1 VSKTE
6 LSALP
11 RPRAQ
16 FDKALSI
23 GVEEEFLLVDA
34 DDRAV
39 TAMAARVL
47 ATAGDT
53 GYDLQPELTEFQVES
68 ATPVCRTMDEV
79 RVELTAARR
88 ALVGK
93 ARRHGARIVAT
104 GTPVLGEVWPA
115 PLSDDPRYRRMEIEY
130 GRLIHDLTICG
141 CHVHIGI
148 PDDDTGVLISN
159 HLRPWLPVLLA
170 ISANSPFSHE
180 QDTGYA
186 SWRYLAWS
194 PWPSAGAT
202 PWFDSAREYHEGRR
216 GLQAS
221 GAAMDAAT
229 IYWDIR
235 LSANHP
241 TVELRVCDVAAT
253 VDEAVL
259 IAALTRAIAATALT
273 GRGEALPVAPHLL
286 RAALW
291 RSARDGVEGAG
302 VDLRTGRLVPAPAL
316 VQSLV
321 AWTRQA
327 LEAAGDYELVTDAVD
342 RLLLDGSGAARQRR
356 AFHRRGE
363 LSDVVDLLVAQTALC

>member
-1 VSKTE
+1 VSKADI
-6 LSALP
+6 SPLP
-11 RPRAQ
+11 RPRST

-34 DDRAV
+34 ESREVSPVAAKV
-39 TAMAARVL
+39 LSTARE
-47 ATAGDT
+47 T
-53 GYDLQPELTEFQVES
+53 GYDLQPELTELQVES
-68 ATPVCRTMDEV
+68 ATPVCRTMAEV
-79 RVELTAARR
+79 RTELIAARR
-88 ALVGK
+88 TLNVLAG
-93 ARRHGARIVAT
+93 RHGARIVAT
-104 GTPVLGEVWPA
+104 GTPLLGTVHPA
-115 PLSDDPRYRRMEIEY
+115 PLTDDPRYRRMEVEY
-130 GRLIHDLTICG
+130 GRLIHELTICG
-141 CHVHIGI
+141 CHVHVGI
-148 PDDDTGVLISN
+148 PDDESGVLISN

-170 ISANSPFSHE
+170 ISANSPFS
-180 QDTGYA
+180 QGKDTGYA
-186 SWRYLAWS
+186 SWRYLTWS

-202 PWFDSAREYHEGRR
+202 PWFDSARDYHDGRR

-259 IAALTRAIAATALT
+259 IAALTRAIAATAL
-273 GRGEALPVAPHLL
+273 GDRVGALPVSPHLL

-302 VDLRTGRLVPAPAL
+302 VDLRTGLLVSGTAL

-321 AWTRQA
+321 RWARPA
-327 LEAAGDYELVTDAVD
+327 LEAADDYDLVTDGVD

-356 AFHRRGE
+356 AFNRRGE
-363 LSDVVDLLVAQTALC
+363 LSDVVDLLVAQTALI